1 MAFGSTD
8 PLALMFVWHN
18 LRCCCGEEKSE
29 LGCCHLQIEDNAYF
43 YRRLFHCLSYQPT
56 DLWIWERL
64 KGFRIAYSGCVFV
77 SVYREFIFPPM
88 KSPNGSVEPLGNLT
102 EWSSVN
108 RSCHVF

>member
-29 LGCCHLQIEDNAYF
+29 LGWCHLQIEDNTYF

-64 KGFRIAYSGCVFV
+64 EGFRIAYSGCVFV
-77 SVYREFIFPPM
+77 SVCREVIFPPL
-88 KSPNGSVEPLGNLT
+88 K
-102 EWSSVN
+102 
-108 RSCHVF
+108 